1 MHPMAEANDRSFYR
15 PFARHGYSF
24 FRPHGHPEAAA
35 EIPAGGGGPDL
46 LAEPQYLRRRLIFK
60 LPNSGLDVSNCTK
73 YFKISPGG
81 AQLLEPD
88 LLGPL
93 TEADDCS
100 GRDAVLEAV
109 LRQ

>member
-1 MHPMAEANDRSFYR
+1 VAAGQISSRSLKIY
-15 PFARHGYSF
+15 GDS
-24 FRPHGHPEAAA
+24 
-35 EIPAGGGGPDL
+35 
-46 LAEPQYLRRRLIFK
+46 LIFK

-73 YFKISPGG
+73 YFKISLGG
-81 AQLLEPD
+81 TQLLEPD